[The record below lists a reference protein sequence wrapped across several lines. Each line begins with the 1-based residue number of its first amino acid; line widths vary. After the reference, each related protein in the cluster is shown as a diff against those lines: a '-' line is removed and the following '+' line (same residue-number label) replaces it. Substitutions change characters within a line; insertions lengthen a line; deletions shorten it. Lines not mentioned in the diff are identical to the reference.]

1 MGITGSR
8 KVRAGT
14 VIVALLAL
22 AAVLALGPAATSSA
36 APAAAAAAPAE
47 NAVIYWSGV
56 ASSVIVIGRAPQ
68 ARACSAR
75 WCMARCTTPLRRS
88 TAS

>member
-1 MGITGSR
+1 MGTTGSR
-8 KVRAGT
+8 RVRAGT

-22 AAVLALGPAATSSA
+22 AALLALGPAATSSA

-56 ASSVIVIGRAPQ
+56 ASSVIVIGRAP
-68 ARACSAR
+68 
-75 WCMARCTTPLRRS
+75 
-88 TAS
+88 ASSSVLGAIVELPVAVAGL